1 MTWQDEASPDAVLV
15 FAEVRHPLLSAPMR
29 LVTDVVPY
37 TWQGVQWEGVMFEF
51 EAVQDDDRTPEARI
65 TLPAI
70 DRTIANALIALPERA
85 RISFWILSS
94 ADFDLSVTPR
104 APVGTPHIYRSFPN
118 MDIVDVRGNAATAS
132 GRLLVRDPSQ
142 EPWPPIRATQAV
154 APGLFF

>member
-1 MTWQDEASPDAVLV
+1 MTFQDEASPDAILV
-15 FAEVRHPLLSAPMR
+15 FAQITHPLLAEPMR
-29 LVTDVVPY
+29 VVTDVVAY
-37 TWQGVQWEGVMFEF
+37 NWQSVTWHGVLFEF

-85 RISFWILSS
+85 QISLWILSS
-94 ADFDLSVTPR
+94 ADFDLSEDPR
-104 APVGTPHIYRSFPN
+104 EPIGTPHVYRSFLN
-118 MDIVDVRGNAATAS
+118 MGLVDVRGNVSTAS

-142 EPWPPIRATQAV
+142 EPWPPIRATQAI